1 MLHKID
7 LDQKKIDFMWVSGHV
22 GMQGNEPADRAAKNA
37 FDKELTD
44 ELVPFSDLKK
54 KQKNFDCQIYIYT
67 SSLQKEWD
75 EAVVVSSKL
84 CETLQKLSD
93 NLLSFERQENEDSF
107 QFILY
112 WSFLFDTR
120 LYLKK
125 EPPVCVECSTI
136 TTIKYILLELL
147 I

>member
-1 MLHKID
+1 MT
-7 LDQKKIDFMWVSGHV
+7 
-22 GMQGNEPADRAAKNA
+22 AK
-37 FDKELTD
+37 
-44 ELVPFSDLKK
+44 
-54 KQKNFDCQIYIYT
+54 YIYT

-93 NLLSFERQENEDSF
+93 NLLSFETQENEDSF
-107 QFILY
+107 QFTLY

-136 TTIKYILLELL
+136 TTIKYILLEFADLVEVRK
-147 I
+147 